1 MIESLAIGAA
11 SLSLAA
17 WIYLIFFRGA
27 FWRSDQFL
35 AAANLAGRPWPEV
48 VAVMPARNEADTITG
63 AVASHL
69 AQDYR
74 GRYRILLVNDQST
87 DATPALAAQ
96 AADGNRALCIIEGRP
111 LPEDWTG
118 KLWAVKQGL
127 DAIEELSPDAK
138 YVLFTDADI
147 SHSANALRDLV
158 AKAESQNLVMVSQ
171 MVMLRCRSIWE
182 QLLIPA
188 FVYFFQMLYPFRWV
202 NDQNREIAAGAGGC
216 MLVNREILAKAGG
229 IEQIR
234 DRVIDDCALAQL
246 LKPFGPVWLGL
257 SHECLS
263 LPAYDRLSDIWAMVT
278 RTAFV
283 QLSHSVL
290 ALVAAI
296 AAMSVIYL
304 LPPVAVLLGSNIN
317 SPAVMVIGLASWI
330 AMSASYLPTLKLYRQ
345 PAWASVFMPVSALL
359 YTLMTIDSAR
369 KFLTGK
375 PPSWRNRKILSPP
388 ATEVDR

>member
-1 MIESLAIGAA
+1 
-11 SLSLAA
+11 
-17 WIYLIFFRGA
+17 
-27 FWRSDQFL
+27 
-35 AAANLAGRPWPEV
+35 
-48 VAVMPARNEADTITG
+48 
-63 AVASHL
+63 
-69 AQDYR
+69 
-74 GRYRILLVNDQST
+74 
-87 DATPALAAQ
+87 
-96 AADGNRALCIIEGRP
+96 
-111 LPEDWTG
+111 
-118 KLWAVKQGL
+118 
-127 DAIEELSPDAK
+127 
-138 YVLFTDADI
+138 
-147 SHSANALRDLV
+147 
-158 AKAESQNLVMVSQ
+158 
-171 MVMLRCRSIWE
+171 
-182 QLLIPA
+182 
-188 FVYFFQMLYPFRWV
+188 
-202 NDQNREIAAGAGGC
+202 
-216 MLVNREILAKAGG
+216 LAKAGG

-263 LPAYDRLSDIWAMVT
+263 LRAYDRLSDIWAMVT

-345 PAWASVFMPVSALL
+345 PAWTSVFMPVSALL